1 VTFFLFFVELIT
13 MVDYSKW
20 DKMKY
25 DSDSDHEDAAKIRTF
40 SKPMKQPS
48 PVPRA
53 QTSMSEIESSKSV
66 ECDPLG

>member
-1 VTFFLFFVELIT
+1 VTFFLFVVELIT

-53 QTSMSEIESSKSV
+53 QTSKKKAVRDREQQVCRM
-66 ECDPLG
+66 